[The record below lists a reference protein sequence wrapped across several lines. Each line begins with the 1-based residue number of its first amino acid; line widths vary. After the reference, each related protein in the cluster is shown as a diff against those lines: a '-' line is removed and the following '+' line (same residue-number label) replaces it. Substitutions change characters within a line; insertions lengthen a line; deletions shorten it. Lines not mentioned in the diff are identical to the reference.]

1 MLPKRRPDRP
11 AAAFAAVLVLAAAPA
26 FAAGAA
32 RTIIPFE
39 ISEHQHMIVELE
51 INDRTRTTG
60 VVDTAATFAMV
71 DSREVAGS
79 GVVPP
84 DATSR
89 QVNILGVNGER
100 LYPVVRI
107 GTVDLGALRLNAL
120 DAAYSEDM
128 DVPGAAANVLPV
140 SAFPGDVLEL
150 DFEDGLISLY
160 DGRPEINRSRYSDS
174 LPFMIEDGLIFIPVR
189 INGKTGRALVD
200 TGSNLSYVN
209 SAFARFAGM
218 KRDEDNTRRLLGITG
233 DSADLSVVSV
243 RKIRFADF
251 FIENP
256 KLMVS
261 DPVLLEKLG
270 LEDEPV
276 MVLGLDLLSRFQVQ
290 FDRRR
295 GRVILSVPGSSVGGV
310 EMDLQAPASRLPQ
323 NY

>member
-11 AAAFAAVLVLAAAPA
+11 TAAFAAALVLAAPPA

-39 ISEHQHMIVELE
+39 ISEHEHMIVELE

-79 GVVPP
+79 GVLPP
-84 DATSR
+84 DAASR

-100 LYPVVRI
+100 LYPVVHI
-107 GTVDLGALRLNAL
+107 GSIDLGGLRLSAL

-128 DVPGAAANVLPV
+128 DVPGAAANILPV

-150 DFEDGLISLY
+150 NFEDGVISLY
-160 DGRPEINRSRYSDS
+160 DGRPEIDRSRYADS
-174 LPFMIEDGLIFIPVR
+174 LPFTLDDGLIFIPVQ
-189 INGKTGRALVD
+189 INGKIGRALVD

-209 SAFARFAGM
+209 SAFARFANM
-218 KRDEDNTRRLLGITG
+218 KRDDETTRRLLGITG
-233 DSADLSVVSV
+233 DSAGLSVVAA

-276 MVLGLDLLSRFQVQ
+276 MILGLDILSRFQVQ
-290 FDRRR
+290 FDRRNS
-295 GRVILSVPGSSVGGV
+295 RVIFSVPGSSVGGA
-310 EMDLQAPASRLPQ
+310 EMDLQAPATRLPQ
-323 NY
+323 SY

>member
-11 AAAFAAVLVLAAAPA
+11 TAAFAAALVLAAPPA

-39 ISEHQHMIVELE
+39 ISEHEHMIVELE

-60 VVDTAATFAMV
+60 VVDTAATFPMV

-79 GVVPP
+79 GVLPP
-84 DATSR
+84 DAASR
-89 QVNILGVNGER
+89 RVNILGVNGER
-100 LYPVVRI
+100 LYPVVQIASIDI
-107 GTVDLGALRLNAL
+107 GSLRLGALE
-120 DAAYSEDM
+120 AAYSEDM

-140 SAFPGDVLEL
+140 SAFPGDVLEFN
-150 DFEDGLISLY
+150 FEDGLISLY
-160 DGRPEINRSRYSDS
+160 DGRPENDRSRYSET
-174 LPFMIEDGLIFIPVR
+174 LPFTVDGGLIFIPVQ

-209 SAFARFAGM
+209 SAFARFANM

-233 DSADLSVVSV
+233 DSADLWVVDV

-261 DPVLLEKLG
+261 DPVLLEKIG

-295 GRVILSVPGSSVGGV
+295 GRVILSVPGSLVGGI

-323 NY
+323 SH

>member
-1 MLPKRRPDRP
+1 MLPTRRPERL
-11 AAAFAAVLVLAAAPA
+11 AAAFAAALVLAAPVS

-32 RTIIPFE
+32 RTVIPFR
-39 ISEHQHMIVELE
+39 ISALEHMIVEVE

-84 DATSR
+84 DEASR

-100 LYPVVRI
+100 LYPVVDIASMDI
-107 GTVDLGALRLNAL
+107 GGLRLSAFG
-120 DAAYSEDM
+120 AAYSEDM
-128 DVPGAAANVLPV
+128 DVPGAAANVLPA
-140 SAFPGDVLEL
+140 SAFPGDVLEFN
-150 DFEDGLISLY
+150 FEDGLISLY
-160 DGRPEINRSRYSDS
+160 DGRPEVYRSRYSDS
-174 LPFMIEDGLIFIPVR
+174 LPYTVEGGLIFIPVQ
-189 INGKTGRALVD
+189 INGKTGRALID
-200 TGSNLSYVN
+200 TGSNISYVN
-209 SAFARFAGM
+209 SAFARFAKM
-218 KRDEDNTRRLLGITG
+218 RRDEDSTRHLLGITG
-233 DSADLSVVSV
+233 DGADLSVVAV

-261 DPVLLEKLG
+261 DPVLLERIG

-276 MVLGLDLLSRFQVQ
+276 MVLGLDLLSRFHVQ

-295 GRVILSVPGSSVGGV
+295 SRVILSVPGSSIGGA
-310 EMDLQAPASRLPQ
+310 EMNLQGYATRLQ
-323 NY
+323 GRK